1 MSRSFFLSVYRA
13 MPTSL
18 QEDAAIW
25 RHMMLNARMVKQR
38 SRARQCNICGYDGH
52 FKTHGF
58 PFRLDARCPQC
69 QSLERH
75 RLLKMWFD
83 ENKDQ
88 LTTKSVLHFAPE
100 PAVTRFV
107 QPLVSKYLTTDL
119 DPSLGEVVLNI
130 EAIDMPDNSFDLIIC
145 SHVLEH
151 VDDGKALR
159 EMDRILRPAGTALLM
174 TPVIEGWAETYENS
188 SIVSPQ
194 DRALHYGQRDHVR
207 YFGSDIRTRITDAGF
222 SLSEYTAVEPY
233 VHTHALTRGEKVF
246 IASKP
251 SKSVRRKPR

>member
-1 MSRSFFLSVYRA
+1 MSRSFLLSVYRS

-18 QEDAAIW
+18 QEQTATW

-38 SRARQCNICGYDGH
+38 SRVRQCNICRYHGH

-75 RLLKMWFD
+75 RLMKMWFD
-83 ENKDQ
+83 ENKDR
-88 LTTKSVLHFAPE
+88 LSSMSVLHFAPE
-100 PAVTRFV
+100 PAVTSFV
-107 QPLVSKYLTTDL
+107 KPSVSKYLTTDL
-119 DPSLGEVVLNI
+119 DPLLGEVVLNI
-130 EAIDMPDNSFDLIIC
+130 EAIDMPDASFDLVIC

-151 VDDGKALR
+151 VDDAKALR
-159 EMDRILRPAGTALLM
+159 EMHRILRPAGIALLM

-188 SIVSPQ
+188 AIASPQ

-207 YFGSDIRTRITDAGF
+207 YFGADIRSRIKAAGF
-222 SLSEYTAVEPY
+222 LLDEYTAVEPY
-233 VHTHALTRGEKVF
+233 VHKHALTRGEKIFV
-246 IASKP
+246 ASRP
-251 SKSVRRKPR
+251 